1 MLRRK
6 VDNMA
11 SFKQYDTKNGKRWLF
26 QAYIGKDPIT
36 GKDKRTTQQG
46 FKTKK
51 EAQQAL
57 NKLMYQVATN
67 NYHPEIK
74 EPTYRDV
81 FNMWLEA
88 YKNTVKPS
96 TYLKAMQLFKAH
108 ILPVFGNHKINKI
121 TITFCQKALN
131 NYAAT
136 YGSYRKLWYYVK
148 TIFKYAIQL
157 GYINKNVAE
166 FVKYPKDNHEHIKY
180 NFYTA
185 EELQQFLKSVDN
197 EYKPNTLKSTFFR
210 VLAFTGMKKGELLA
224 LSWDDVNFNNHT
236 ISIKHSISYDLN
248 NKPIISTPKNKSSVR
263 CITIDDKT
271 IKRLKLWQL
280 QQREELLKVGLSN
293 KYNLVFS
300 NNRGGI
306 LSQNKPRAWANVIY
320 TKYHLKKL
328 RIHDFRHTHASILLS
343 SGMQVKAVS
352 ERLGHSNIQT
362 TLDIYTHVMQKD
374 KDKLI
379 DDFAKIINY

>member
-1 MLRRK
+1 
-6 VDNMA
+6 MA
-11 SFKQYDTKNGKRWLF
+11 SFKQYDTKNGKKWLF
-26 QAYIGKDPIT
+26 QAYLGKDPIT

-46 FKTKK
+46 FDTKK

-108 ILPVFGNHKINKI
+108 ILPKFGRLKINKI
-121 TITFCQKALN
+121 TIQFCQSALN
-131 NYAAT
+131 DYAT
-136 YGSYRKLWYYVK
+136 YYTSYKKLWSYVK

-185 EELQQFLKSVDN
+185 KELQQFLKCVDDK
-197 EYKPNTLKSTFFR
+197 YKDRLKVRAFFR
-210 VLAFTGMKKGELLA
+210 TLAFSGMRKGEILA
-224 LSWDDVNFNNHT
+224 LSWDDINFNDNT
-236 ISIKHSISYDLN
+236 INIKHSISRDKN
-248 NKPIISTPKNKSSVR
+248 NHLTLSNTKNKSSLR
-263 CITIDDKT
+263 KITMDQQT
-271 IKRLKLWQL
+271 MNLLKQWQI
-280 QQREELLKVGLSN
+280 QQRRLLLISGINSN
-293 KYNLVFS
+293 NKRQLVF
-300 NNRGGI
+300 NNSKNSFI
-306 LSQNKPRAWANVIY
+306 TPAVPQKWNDSIVKQ
-320 TKYHLKKL
+320 YHLTKRL

-343 SGMQVKAVS
+343 NGMQVKAVS